1 MTLAVTIRVQEADFD
16 PGAEIAAMTEG
27 RPSIGGITAFTG
39 LVRDNLD
46 EDAAADDQVLAMTL
60 EHYPGMTE
68 GQIAEIVAEAG
79 RRWPLE
85 AVTVIHR
92 IGRLAP
98 TDRIVFCA
106 AASSHRGAAFDA
118 CRFVMDWLKT
128 KAPFWKLEETPAGSR
143 WVAAKEDDERVADAW
158 A

>member
-16 PGAEIAAMTEG
+16 AGAEIAAMSAG
-27 RPSIGGITAFTG
+27 RPAIGGIVAFTG
-39 LVRDNLD
+39 LVRDDVD
-46 EDAAADDQVLAMTL
+46 EDAPVDDRVLAMTL

-68 GQIAEIVAEAG
+68 RQIAEIVAEAG
-79 RRWPLE
+79 RRWPLQ

-92 IGRLAP
+92 VGRLVP

-106 AASSHRGAAFDA
+106 AASSHRAAAFDA

-128 KAPFWKLEETPAGSR
+128 RAPFWKLEETPAGAR
-143 WVAAKEDDERVADAW
+143 WVAAKDEDERVADAW